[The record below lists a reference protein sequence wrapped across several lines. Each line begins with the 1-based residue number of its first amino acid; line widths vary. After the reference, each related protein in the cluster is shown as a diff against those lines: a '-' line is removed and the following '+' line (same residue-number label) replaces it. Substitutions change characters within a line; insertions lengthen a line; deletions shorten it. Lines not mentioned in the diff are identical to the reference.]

1 MSDANASAVDI
12 GSNPASGETAVVTFL
27 SDANPT
33 PAQFSDA
40 PPSEWAFAAHE
51 AALDGEAIDA
61 WREPEGNGLMPLV
74 AAATFVIAEAELY
87 ADAEDALVAMTPT
100 PFAFDIA
107 IGPTSESADIGMV
120 MWSGENGDSEGS
132 IAPLVIHARGDAALT
147 LTDIVPHGV
156 SLDWT
161 DTVLG

>member
-1 MSDANASAVDI
+1 MSDATAVDV
-12 GSNPASGETAVVTFL
+12 GSTPANGETALVTFL
-27 SDANPT
+27 NDANIT
-33 PAQFSDA
+33 AVQFSDA

-61 WREPEGNGLMPLV
+61 WREPESNGLLPLV

-87 ADAEDALVAMTPT
+87 ADAEDALVAMAPT
-100 PFAFDIA
+100 PFAFYVA
-107 IGPTSESADIGMV
+107 IGPASESADFGMV
-120 MWSGENGDSEGS
+120 MWSGENGDSES
-132 IAPLVIHARGDAALT
+132 SLAPLVTHARSDATLT
-147 LTDIVPHGV
+147 LNDIVPHGV